1 MRGHDSA
8 LGSFEGGRRPRRS
21 KFRLYRGLVIL
32 VGLAMVTVV
41 VPFALNRYDTI
52 HRLDVQCSVTSAT
65 ALTVSSVNR
74 KGLGR
79 SSAEVEI
86 TTSDCGRVL
95 LQQGD
100 LGTSVRKTA
109 RALDA
114 GGQYVLRVGEGAYN
128 LRSLLNAIGRDVT
141 ADQFEKVG

>member
-1 MRGHDSA
+1 MRGDDSA

-21 KFRLYRGLVIL
+21 EFRLYRGLVIRVVL
-32 VGLAMVTVV
+32 TLVTVV
-41 VPFALNRYDTI
+41 GPFALDRYDTI
-52 HRLDVQCSVTSAT
+52 HRLDVQCSATSAT

-79 SSAEVEI
+79 SSVDIEI

-95 LQQGD
+95 LRQAD
-100 LGTSVRKTA
+100 PGTSARKTA

-114 GGQYVLRVGEGAYN
+114 GGQYVFRVGEGAYN

-141 ADQFEKVG
+141 ADQFEKAG